1 MKHLIII
8 AALAIAG
15 CASPDYAQYAKSAEA
30 SSVARSKA
38 LSDIAA
44 SGDSSAKVAAVMALA
59 LGAGNNTLAAP
70 APNAALQWASILV
83 PSLTQVAGM
92 RYQYLGQQTASNNA
106 AAVAISTNATMQG
119 IAGKIQAPVA
129 NVTTNTDRH
138 DTVTTL
144 SGTGTMGS
152 GAYSTTDNHAVT
164 TPAPVVVTPVTPT
177 VPVVVVPDTVINQ
190 PVVVPDVIAVTP
202 TVLAPVVV
210 PDVVQIVPVAVP

>member
-1 MKHLIII
+1 MAIDWQLFLSAIFVVVVGGSI
-8 AALAIAG
+8 ALPRIMSG
-15 CASPDYAQYAKSAEA
+15 KKRDGLDQNFAEA
-30 SSVARSKA
+30 QQKMLADMQALFAQQLTA
-38 LSDIAA
+38 LSATNDAQQLQI
-44 SGDSSAKVAAVMALA
+44 DS
-59 LGAGNNTLAAP
+59 
-70 APNAALQWASILV
+70 
-83 PSLTQVAGM
+83 
-92 RYQYLGQQTASNNA
+92 
-106 AAVAISTNATMQG
+106 MQG
-119 IAGKIQAPVA
+119 IAGKIQAPAA

-152 GAYSTTDNHAVT
+152 GAYSVTDDHSVT

-210 PDVVQIVPVAVP
+210 PDTIQIVPVLP